1 MTLPPLYSRVDGA
14 IQANICL
21 GDLVLADNPDAL
33 ASAHWVRVEKWQTT
47 LDGDICIWGKVDQP
61 TETCSDGMAHGSPMQ
76 VLASRVVKQIPAG
89 NVTDVRLENFFA
101 DTTRDPSPEFT
112 AAFNNKPGPNTYV
125 FNETGELIEAV
136 RFLGID
142 DGIPL
147 FSDRPDWIDVALRNH
162 TLNIAT
168 SQTFDDPL
176 GFSAKFMVGRMALGT
191 GDWLTR
197 KASGTIM
204 PFPCQNFDDHFTRFT
219 VPEAVPPSP
228 EEVMPEIE
236 VLLNVLR
243 QSLEALTKGI
253 DDLGAQIDAMGRKL
267 NAMLDDGK

>member
-1 MTLPPLYSRVDGA
+1 MSLPPLYSRVDGA

-21 GDLVLADNPDAL
+21 GDLVLADNPDAEVR
-33 ASAHWVRVEKWQTT
+33 AHWVRVEKWQTT

-76 VLASRVVKQIPAG
+76 VLASRVVEQIPAG

-136 RFLGID
+136 RFLAFD

-147 FSDRPDWIDVALRNH
+147 FSDRPDWIDVAFRNH
-162 TLNIAT
+162 TLNIVT
-168 SQTFDDPL
+168 SRTFDDPL
-176 GFSAKFMVGRMALGT
+176 GWRRELAIGRMALGT
-191 GDWLTR
+191 GDWITR

-228 EEVMPEIE
+228 EEVRPEIE

-253 DDLGAQIDAMGRKL
+253 DDLGAQVDAMGRKL